1 MLVET
6 RRGTT
11 NPNDDDDVQ
20 VLRDFFEP
28 GVLSLQPQP
37 AARVTP
43 HSVTHQIHV
52 TTLFSSRSANIK

>member
-6 RRGTT
+6 KRGTT
-11 NPNDDDDVQ
+11 NPNDDDVQ

-28 GVLSLQPQP
+28 VVLSLQPQS

-52 TTLFSSRSANIK
+52 TTLVSSCSAHIK